1 VSLPCRN
8 PHLSTAGTYKQ
19 AENRPTAFWY
29 ARCIDRERLANSTV
43 FTDMRNALLTHGQ
56 DSYVGA
62 LPRRA
67 TTPSS
72 HIQLYDPAVTVMND
86 FSRQHPVTVDEDRP
100 IGVALADMARLGVR
114 SMLVVNE
121 LNVVGLITSY
131 DIEGERPIQYIQQ
144 FHDVRRNDVQVGQI
158 MTRWHDLVTLN
169 WSEVRSA
176 RVIDVLQALRDADL
190 MHLLVVEHEG
200 NGTTSVRGLFSR
212 SRIERQLSV
221 AHAKTA

>member
-1 VSLPCRN
+1 
-8 PHLSTAGTYKQ
+8 
-19 AENRPTAFWY
+19 
-29 ARCIDRERLANSTV
+29 
-43 FTDMRNALLTHGQ
+43 MRNALLTHGQ
-56 DSYVGA
+56 DSYVGV
-62 LPRRA
+62 LPSRS
-67 TTPSS
+67 TIPSS
-72 HIQLYDPAVTVMND
+72 RIQLYDPAVTVMND

-100 IGVALADMARLGVR
+100 IGAALTDMARLGVR

-144 FHDVRRNDVQVGQI
+144 FHDVRRNDVQVGQV

-190 MHLLVVEHEG
+190 MHLLVVERET
-200 NGTTSVRGLFSR
+200 NGTTAVRGLFSR
-212 SRIERQLSV
+212 ARIERQLSV
-221 AHAKTA
+221 APAKTA